1 MPTASRLIAALLM
14 AGTGIILALEL
25 RELRDSLRFYPF
37 FIEFNALLGAVI
49 GWKLVG
55 ARVGYGWARAA
66 ATGISGGFVTLIL
79 VVFGLAFREMLN
91 RAFRKFYDHALEA
104 ILAAVKIGIT
114 DLLAISAT
122 TMILPVIMGA
132 VLSGLG
138 AEAAERRWR

>member
-55 ARVGYGWARAA
+55 ARVVLAHEEMVQVARPRRRRRAQPA
-66 ATGISGGFVTLIL
+66 QVALL
-79 VVFGLAFREMLN
+79 VGERLALSVCGRED
-91 RAFRKFYDHALEA
+91 RPK
-104 ILAAVKIGIT
+104 
-114 DLLAISAT
+114 DL
-122 TMILPVIMGA
+122 
-132 VLSGLG
+132 
-138 AEAAERRWR
+138 R